1 MKESGASQAARLALE
16 LPWPEMLAAA
26 FKYGRQL
33 FRGLSHEGMYQTL
46 DYETTLELLDKSGK
60 KAVFSKRKKVRY
72 LQDNIIA
79 YPDYA
84 WGDGKILQNY
94 RCTPGK
100 AVDRYRAGFKTYVL
114 ISLRDVK
121 NRGDEDEF
129 NIRWSMLNGFL
140 KPDGFWD
147 TDISHRTKHIRIHII
162 FPKERPPRRVNLV
175 ESNHHRTHYLSR
187 EYHKYLPDGR
197 IRVTWEKKRPR
208 LFEHY
213 LMRWRW

>member
-1 MKESGASQAARLALE
+1 MKGNSASQAARLALE

-26 FKYGRQL
+26 FKYGRKL
-33 FRGLSHEGMYQTL
+33 FRGLSHEGMYETL
-46 DYETTLELLDKSGK
+46 EYETTLELLDRGGK
-60 KAVFSKRKKVRY
+60 KALFTKRKKVRY

-100 AVDRYRAGFKTYVL
+100 AVDRYRSGFKTYVL
-114 ISLRDVK
+114 ISLREVK
-121 NRGDEDEF
+121 NRGDKDEF
-129 NIRWSMLNGFL
+129 NIRWNILDGFL

-147 TDISHRTKHIRIHII
+147 TLISHRARHIRINII
-162 FPKERPPRRVNLV
+162 FPKDRPPTRINLE
-175 ESNHHRTHYLSR
+175 ESNHHRTHYLDD
-187 EYHKYLPDGR
+187 EYRTLLPDGR
-197 IRVTWEKKRPR
+197 VRVTWQNKNPR
-208 LFEHY
+208 LYEHY